1 MSSHLPWTRR
11 GFLSALGAAGVVAT
25 SPQLRAAGYTEIVD
39 AVAGRPGADRR
50 SLVLVGRSKTDGSGS
65 GCIEIYDAE
74 GSLWKAVGT
83 PVTTE
88 SPRGLTLHP
97 NLPVLYVAHREA
109 IHRHLPRGSVSAFV
123 IDPRLRTLVQISRE
137 PLALSATYPEHLSV
151 APDGRTLL
159 VSATGGGAYNF
170 FALAVHGAL
179 LPGPYALKQTGSGPH
194 PLQASSRPHA
204 SVMHPGGSFV
214 YSSDFGADRIHQIA
228 VAGGVP
234 VVASRVSFTP
244 GSGPSY
250 LALDPSSSRLIVS
263 SVLKPA
269 LSAVPIDAVTGHL
282 QQAVHMYSLN
292 LEAAGPLAI
301 SCSGDRLYLA
311 ATGPTGQTRVSV
323 FHLPPTSGR
332 LRLLHQAVVSSI
344 RHPEQLLVLEDQLL
358 VSGVGGVARL
368 PLDTGRGLVGESVPV
383 LHSSDS
389 VSLAL
394 CAL

>member
-25 SPQLRAAGYTEIVD
+25 SPQLRTAGCTEILD

-65 GCIEIYDAE
+65 GSIEIYDAE

-83 PVTTE
+83 PIATE

-109 IHRHLPRGSVSAFV
+109 IHRNLPRGSVSAFV
-123 IDPRLRTLVQISRE
+123 LDPRLKTLVQISRE
-137 PLALSATYPEHLSV
+137 PLALSATDPEHLSV
-151 APDGRTLL
+151 APDARTLL

-170 FALAVHGAL
+170 FALAGDGAL

-194 PLQASSRPHA
+194 RLQASSRPHE
-204 SVMHPGGSFV
+204 SVMHPGGSFA
-214 YSSDFGADRIHQIA
+214 YSSDFGADCIHQIG
-228 VAGGVP
+228 VADGVP
-234 VVASRVSFTP
+234 AVASRVYFKP

-250 LALDPSSSRLIVS
+250 LALDPSGSLLIVS
-263 SVLKPA
+263 SLLKPS

-282 QQAVHMYSLN
+282 HGAVHIYSLD

-301 SCSGDRLYLA
+301 SRSGDRLYLA
-311 ATGPTGQTRVSV
+311 ATGLSGHTRVSV
-323 FHLPPTSGR
+323 FQLSPTSGR

-344 RHPEQLLVLEDQLL
+344 RHPEQLLILEDELL

-368 PLDTGRGLVGESVPV
+368 SLDAGRGLVGEPMPV